1 MWTVETV
8 LAVSLTFVLAGTVK
22 GVIGMGLPSVSL
34 GILTIVLGLQP
45 AMALLLVPSLVTNIW
60 QGCAGGRLAEL
71 MRRLWLFLVFAALGI
86 WAGVEILAGSDV
98 NLLAKLLGI
107 LLVAYALLGL
117 TTPQLSLP
125 GGAEGWAGPLAG
137 AINGILTG
145 LTGSF
150 VVPGVPYLQALGLGR
165 DALIQAMGLLFTVST
180 VALAIA
186 LGGKR
191 LIAGDQVMLS
201 AVAVLPA
208 LAGMVLG
215 QRIRRYLSEAVF
227 RKVLFMSLLALGLYI
242 VLR

>member
-1 MWTVETV
+1 MWTAETV
-8 LAVSLTFVLAGTVK
+8 LAVSLTFILAGTVK

-34 GILTIVLGLQP
+34 GILTIILGLQP

-60 QGCAGGRLAEL
+60 QACAGGRLAEL
-71 MRRLWLFLVFAALGI
+71 MHRLWLFLACAALGI
-86 WAGVEILAGSDV
+86 WAGVEILAGADV
-98 NLLAKLLGI
+98 GLLAKLLGA

-117 TTPQLSLP
+117 ATPQLSLP
-125 GGAEGWAGPLAG
+125 RRSEGWAGPVAG
-137 AINGILTG
+137 AVNGILTG

-165 DALIQAMGLLFTVST
+165 DALIQAMGILFTVST

-191 LIAGDQVMLS
+191 LITGDQALLS
-201 AVAVLPA
+201 AIAVLPA
-208 LAGMVLG
+208 LLGMVLG

-227 RKVLFMSLLALGLYI
+227 RKTLFLSLLALGLYI
-242 VLR
+242 IVR